1 LRKRPPR
8 KKNLKKESQK
18 KRKGAG
24 VGGRGG
30 ILEKPKFAQS
40 VASRA

>member
-8 KKNLKKESQK
+8 KKKPKERNPKKEK
-18 KRKGAG
+18 
-24 VGGRGG
+24 GGRRGGKGG